1 MNAATEASPAMKP
14 APVKATW
21 ICLIIAWVL
30 FLLPIPG
37 VGIFVGWPLNLV
49 AFILAI
55 VVMTRGLTG
64 KGLIPLIASL
74 VVSPIIY
81 FIGLAVLAGAAVS
94 GGAYKDYKARA
105 EAASAAR
112 TEQAEPAAP
121 PADAIKVTARELF
134 KAYDANEVAADSK
147 FKGKSIEITGV
158 VEAIT
163 SNITDEPVVQLA
175 GGEMFQ
181 MVHANGLDTATA
193 AGLSKGQE
201 ITLACTGA
209 GEVIGMPSL
218 SDCSLR

>member
-1 MNAATEASPAMKP
+1 MNAATEATPATKP
-14 APVKATW
+14 APVKAAW

-37 VGIFVGWPLNLV
+37 VGMFVGWPLNLV

-81 FIGLAVLAGAAVS
+81 FVGLAVLASAAI
-94 GGAYKDYKARA
+94 GGDAYKDYKARA
-105 EAASAAR
+105 EAANAVK
-112 TEQAEPAAP
+112 TEQAAPA
-121 PADAIKVTARELF
+121 ADAIKITARELF
-134 KAYDANEVAADSK
+134 KAYSANEVAADSK
-147 FKGKSIEITGV
+147 FKGKPIEITGV
-158 VEAIT
+158 VESI
-163 SNITDEPVVQLA
+163 SSDITDEPVVQLA

-209 GEVIGMPSL
+209 GEVIGMPAL

>member
-1 MNAATEASPAMKP
+1 MEMNAATEATPATKP

-37 VGIFVGWPLNLV
+37 VGMFVGWPLNLV

-94 GGAYKDYKARA
+94 GDAYKDYKARA
-105 EAASAAR
+105 EAANAAK
-112 TEQAEPAAP
+112 TEQAAPA
-121 PADAIKVTARELF
+121 ADAIKITARELF

-147 FKGKSIEITGV
+147 FKGKPIEITGV
-158 VEAIT
+158 VESISSDIA
-163 SNITDEPVVQLA
+163 DEPVVQLS

>member
-1 MNAATEASPAMKP
+1 MEMNAATEATPATKP

-37 VGIFVGWPLNLV
+37 VGMFVGWPLNLV

-94 GGAYKDYKARA
+94 GDAYKDYKARA
-105 EAASAAR
+105 EAVSAAK
-112 TEQAEPAAP
+112 TEQSAPA
-121 PADAIKVTARELF
+121 ADAIKITARELF
-134 KAYDANEVAADSK
+134 KAYSANEVAADSR
-147 FKGKSIEITGV
+147 FKGKPIEITGI
-158 VEAIT
+158 VESI
-163 SNITDEPVVQLA
+163 SSDITDEPVVQLA

>member
-1 MNAATEASPAMKP
+1 MNAATEATPATKP

-37 VGIFVGWPLNLV
+37 VGMFVGWPLNLV

-94 GGAYKDYKARA
+94 GDAYKDYKARA
-105 EAASAAR
+105 EAVNAAK
-112 TEQAEPAAP
+112 TEQSAPA
-121 PADAIKVTARELF
+121 ADAIKITARELF
-134 KAYDANEVAADSK
+134 KAYSANEVAADSK
-147 FKGKSIEITGV
+147 FKGKPIEITGV
-158 VEAIT
+158 VESISSDIA
-163 SNITDEPVVQLA
+163 DEPVVQLA

-181 MVHANGLDTATA
+181 MVHANGLDTTTA

>member
-1 MNAATEASPAMKP
+1 MNAATEATPATKP

-37 VGIFVGWPLNLV
+37 VGMFVGWPLNLV

-94 GGAYKDYKARA
+94 GDAYKDYKARA
-105 EAASAAR
+105 EAVSAAK
-112 TEQAEPAAP
+112 TEQSAPA
-121 PADAIKVTARELF
+121 ADAIKITARELF
-134 KAYDANEVAADSK
+134 KAYSANEVAADSR
-147 FKGKSIEITGV
+147 FKGKPIEITGI
-158 VEAIT
+158 VESI
-163 SNITDEPVVQLA
+163 SSDITDEPVVQLA

>member
-1 MNAATEASPAMKP
+1 MNAVTEATPATKP
-14 APVKATW
+14 APVKAAW
-21 ICLIIAWVL
+21 ICLITAWVL

-37 VGIFVGWPLNLV
+37 ISLFVGWPVNLV
-49 AFILAI
+49 AFILSI

-64 KGLIPLIASL
+64 KGMVPLIASL

-81 FIGLAVLAGAAVS
+81 FVGLAVMAGAAVS
-94 GGAYKDYKARA
+94 GDAYKDYKARA
-105 EAASAAR
+105 DAAEATR
-112 TEQAEPAAP
+112 TEQAAPA
-121 PADAIKVTARELF
+121 ADAIKITARELF

-147 FKGKSIEITGV
+147 FKGKPIEITGV
-158 VEAIT
+158 VEAI
-163 SNITDEPVVQLA
+163 SSDITDEPVVQLS

-209 GEVIGMPSL
+209 GEVIGTPSL